1 MADERRAKLTKL
13 EHLRRSL
20 PAVSQSAL
28 QEVLQHIDK
37 DGLPALKNRNHMRQ
51 ARKSIL
57 AEDTPYG
64 KLLATDTVE
73 TTDGKAHEILI
84 LQPLPLL
91 SFLFDQCCSFRDMLR
106 ERHQANPSSASSPW
120 SLILYTDEVT
130 PGNPLAPIIGR
141 KIQAI
146 YWSFAEFGS
155 MYLCRENCWMCM
167 LVHRSTSV
175 KNIVGTMGR
184 VIGLILKYFF
194 LGASNLLETGVFLS
208 HGDEEP
214 IRLFA
219 KLGTV
224 VQDGAAHKDI
234 WYCKGDSGMK
244 MCLGCNAL
252 HGKSDLIEH
261 AHAGGLVQNAT
272 KASQLV
278 WLSDADVKS
287 KARRLTAFHECR
299 RFSNEGLKKKKEA
312 KLSASRSVRICF

>member
-1 MADERRAKLTKL
+1 
-13 EHLRRSL
+13 
-20 PAVSQSAL
+20 
-28 QEVLQHIDK
+28 
-37 DGLPALKNRNHMRQ
+37 
-51 ARKSIL
+51 
-57 AEDTPYG
+57 
-64 KLLATDTVE
+64 
-73 TTDGKAHEILI
+73 
-84 LQPLPLL
+84 
-91 SFLFDQCCSFRDMLR
+91 
-106 ERHQANPSSASSPW
+106 
-120 SLILYTDEVT
+120 
-130 PGNPLAPIIGR
+130 
-141 KIQAI
+141 
-146 YWSFAEFGS
+146 
-155 MYLCRENCWMCM
+155 M
-167 LVHRSTSV
+167 LVHRSISV

-299 RFSNEGLKKKKEA
+299 RISNGNLEN
-312 KLSASRSVRICF
+312 